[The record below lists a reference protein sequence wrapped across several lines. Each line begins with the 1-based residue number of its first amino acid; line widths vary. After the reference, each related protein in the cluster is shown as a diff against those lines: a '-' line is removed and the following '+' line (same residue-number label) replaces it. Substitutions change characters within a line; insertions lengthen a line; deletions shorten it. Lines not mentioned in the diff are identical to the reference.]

1 MNFVSDFERDLFWLF
16 EEEEADDPLDVVL
29 SPWSGAS
36 SSESKLV
43 KSSNNSFNSCSSLE
57 ALITSDY

>member
-29 SPWSGAS
+29 SP
-36 SSESKLV
+36 
-43 KSSNNSFNSCSSLE
+43 
-57 ALITSDY
+57 